1 MTTEEPRVKRG
12 GSTRNVVTLK
22 TKDDDNNDQ
31 LNNNHNELHNSDG
44 PSSSSKK
51 KHRRS
56 DSPKK
61 NREKVK
67 RPESGEVAPKDIKK
81 SNDRTENGIN
91 NNNNSDDEKPSPHPD
106 GSSGADR
113 GSGSNNNDQPGT
125 LDTPTN
131 NTNTTQ
137 HNTIAAAAAAGPSTT
152 SPKPLRLSEKFKA
165 LFKRDKKKEKPR
177 NSRSSQNINNLN
189 LNNASNGGAH
199 NNGKDDKKEDPRSAR
214 EKKVTRA
221 NCFAE
226 LSEELQKKIKKA
238 KLHEDEVNK
247 QFWVLLNVL
256 HFITKESYR
265 MEGQDSP
272 PVQRRRPYAP
282 VKSIEAAKQ
291 LAQAPDK
298 DTKKLFKNL
307 EFSGKGGFGRVFGGK
322 DIATRHRVAIKK
334 LPHVTDKDKR
344 NNYSEIA
351 FLMTC
356 EHPNIVKFLSAYEVK
371 EEVWI
376 VMEFLEGGTL
386 NEAVKVHQFS
396 EKHIAYVAREML
408 KGLKYLHAQGFV
420 HRDLKSANVMMSIDG
435 DIKLIDFGLCAD
447 VSEGE
452 RVQMLGSPFWMPPEM
467 IHRKPHGCAADIW
480 SFAVCIL
487 EMYLKEPPNSSSRLR
502 AMYYIGTEGCK
513 HHIPSRASEQ
523 ARDFL
528 GRCLEMDP
536 SKRATAVELLE
547 HPFVTQPR
555 LHEGIKDV
563 LRGVFVSNSLALSGI

>member
-1 MTTEEPRVKRG
+1 MCCTSSPRRAIAWTA
-12 GSTRNVVTLK
+12 SIRRPCNAADLTR
-22 TKDDDNNDQ
+22 
-31 LNNNHNELHNSDG
+31 
-44 PSSSSKK
+44 PSS
-51 KHRRS
+51 
-56 DSPKK
+56 
-61 NREKVK
+61 
-67 RPESGEVAPKDIKK
+67 
-81 SNDRTENGIN
+81 
-91 NNNNSDDEKPSPHPD
+91 PS
-106 GSSGADR
+106 R
-113 GSGSNNNDQPGT
+113 
-125 LDTPTN
+125 
-131 NTNTTQ
+131 
-137 HNTIAAAAAAGPSTT
+137 
-152 SPKPLRLSEKFKA
+152 
-165 LFKRDKKKEKPR
+165 
-177 NSRSSQNINNLN
+177 
-189 LNNASNGGAH
+189 
-199 NNGKDDKKEDPRSAR
+199 
-214 EKKVTRA
+214 
-221 NCFAE
+221 
-226 LSEELQKKIKKA
+226 
-238 KLHEDEVNK
+238 
-247 QFWVLLNVL
+247 
-256 HFITKESYR
+256 
-265 MEGQDSP
+265 
-272 PVQRRRPYAP
+272 QR
-282 VKSIEAAKQ
+282 

-334 LPHVTDKDKR
+334 LPHVTEKDKR

-467 IHRKPHGCAADIW
+467 IHRKPHGCPADIW

-536 SKRATAVELLE
+536 SKRATADELLE